1 MIKSPPMKILN
12 RYILKTLLFYTLGVM
27 VIWLGVYALFN
38 LINEIDS
45 IGQQDYTLLSAVIYV
60 IADLPSVIYAHSSVI
75 ILLGCLLGLGHL
87 AATSQLI
94 VVKSGGI
101 SIMQIAQK
109 VMVVALLFML
119 ITILLGEFIAPVTTK
134 YAESYRFKALGRNI
148 STTNQQGF
156 WLKDGNAII
165 NVKKNFDGSVF
176 EGVTLMRLNK
186 EHQLDAAM
194 YSDKAVFDGSQLNFK
209 KTTRHQLKE
218 NGEITNI
225 QSKYYQQYTAKVSF
239 NQDLI
244 NNLKKES
251 QLLSVIALYKH
262 ISFLNDNNLS
272 SENFELEL
280 YKRTVKPVTLVAM
293 LMLSMLFIFGSL
305 REATLGK
312 KIFLGVIISLLFEL
326 SSRIGGVVSLRF
338 DYDPFFGTF
347 VPTLMVLGIAFLLL
361 RKKSLE
367 I

>member
-1 MIKSPPMKILN
+1 MKILN

-293 LMLSMLFIFGSL
+293 LMLSMLFIFGPL

-347 VPTLMVLGIAFLLL
+347 APTLMVLGIAFLLL